1 MGGAL
6 LVGAGVTVGG
16 DILPDGDGSRD
27 LGSSTKE
34 FQDLFIDGTANIDS
48 LSADTAIIGDLT
60 DNRVVIAG
68 SGGELEDSGN
78 LTFDGTKLF
87 AGVPINVSTGATI
100 TNAGNAA
107 FAGIVTANGGLL
119 VGTAASIGATGD
131 AVISGIAT
139 LSQAYIT
146 KLATTNG
153 TSGSA
158 NEVPVADG
166 SGGWNWQPVNT
177 TGAGDITG
185 ITVKEEGS
193 VVGTANSITIIN
205 FVGGDVTAAA
215 DANNATCTVTFSNS
229 ALNNVVEDTSPDLG
243 GNLGMNSKTIN
254 GTGNINITG
263 IVTASQFSLGAGS
276 TLGSTTG
283 ITTFIGDGSQ
293 LTGVISGIGITED
306 AGTVG
311 TAITTINFTGSGIST
326 ITADSSVGI
335 ATISISGGGG
345 GGVSETSTQV
355 SSTSATGV
363 GSFAVATK
371 RSAAILAQI
380 DQGANYQVGRYL
392 MIHDGTTA
400 TLIEES
406 AIATGSMLGSFTANV
421 NNGNAELFVTMVSSG
436 IATVTTKIDS
446 ITV

>member
-193 VVGTANSITIIN
+193 NVGTANSITILN
-205 FVGGDVTAAA
+205 FVGSDVTA
-215 DANNATCTVTFSNS
+215 DATAQQGICTITVSS
-229 ALNNVVEDTSPDLG
+229 SGLNNVVEDTTPQLG
-243 GNLGMNSKTIN
+243 GNLDLNSKTVN
-254 GTGNINITG
+254 GTGSVNITG
-263 IVTASQFSLGAGS
+263 IVTASQFSLVAGS

-311 TAITTINFTGSGIST
+311 SAITTINFTGSGIST

-392 MIHDGTTA
+392 MIHDGTT
-400 TLIEES
+400 
-406 AIATGSMLGSFTANV
+406 
-421 NNGNAELFVTMVSSG
+421 VTV
-436 IATVTTKIDS
+436 I
-446 ITV
+446 

>member
-1 MGGAL
+1 M
-6 LVGAGVTVGG
+6 
-16 DILPDGDGSRD
+16 
-27 LGSSTKE
+27 
-34 FQDLFIDGTANIDS
+34 
-48 LSADTAIIGDLT
+48 
-60 DNRVVIAG
+60 
-68 SGGELEDSGN
+68 
-78 LTFDGTKLF
+78 
-87 AGVPINVSTGATI
+87 
-100 TNAGNAA
+100 
-107 FAGIVTANGGLL
+107 
-119 VGTAASIGATGD
+119 
-131 AVISGIAT
+131 ISGIAT

-193 VVGTANSITIIN
+193 NVGTANSITILN
-205 FVGGDVTAAA
+205 FVGSDVTA
-215 DANNATCTVTFSNS
+215 DATAQQGICTITVSS
-229 ALNNVVEDTSPDLG
+229 SGLNNVVEDTTPQLG
-243 GNLGMNSKTIN
+243 GNLDLNSKTVN
-254 GTGNINITG
+254 GTGSVNITG

-306 AGTVG
+306 SGTVG
-311 TAITTINFTGSGIST
+311 TAITFLNFTGSGIST

-345 GGVSETSTQV
+345 GGVSETETSV

-363 GSFAVATK
+363 GSFAISGGSGK
-371 RSAAILAQI
+371 RSASILAQI
-380 DQGANYQVGRYL
+380 TQGSNYQVGRYL
-392 MIHDGTTA
+392 MIHDGTTV
-400 TLIEES
+400 TVIEES
-406 AIATGSMLGSFTANV
+406 AVATGSMLGSFNGDI
-421 NNGNAELFVTMVSSG
+421 NNSNAEFKVTMLSSSS
-436 IATVTTKIDS
+436 ATVTTKIDTIS
-446 ITV
+446 IP